1 MSSNK
6 SIIVQLLN
14 NNTINNNVKNNAT
27 IKIQFHACILLLYQ
41 VFLGR
46 NILNKIIRG
55 FMQKTIYVFLLF
67 LMILGGCT
75 EESRNKIFKQA
86 DNVLGKDL
94 RISYVADSG
103 KLVKSWTVRDGKVTT
118 HKDEQGGTSGYY
130 YFWSVESGYVQVP
143 IVRSIVE
150 EIKN

>member
-1 MSSNK
+1 M
-6 SIIVQLLN
+6 
-14 NNTINNNVKNNAT
+14 
-27 IKIQFHACILLLYQ
+27 LYK

-46 NILNKIIRG
+46 NILNKFIFG
-55 FMQKTIYVFLLF
+55 LMHKTIYIFLL
-67 LMILGGCT
+67 LLLLLGACT

-103 KLVKSWTVRDGKVTT
+103 KIVKSWTVRDGKVTT

-130 YFWSVESGYVQVP
+130 YFWSVENGYVQVP

>member
-1 MSSNK
+1 
-6 SIIVQLLN
+6 
-14 NNTINNNVKNNAT
+14 
-27 IKIQFHACILLLYQ
+27 
-41 VFLGR
+41 
-46 NILNKIIRG
+46 
-55 FMQKTIYVFLLF
+55 MQKAYFIFLLF
-67 LMILGGCT
+67 LMFMGGCT

-103 KLVKSWTVRDGKVTT
+103 KIVKSWTVRDGKVTT
-118 HKDEQGGTSGYY
+118 HKDEQWGTRGYY

>member
-1 MSSNK
+1 MRK
-6 SIIVQLLN
+6 TFFI
-14 NNTINNNVKNNAT
+14 
-27 IKIQFHACILLLYQ
+27 ILL
-41 VFLGR
+41 F
-46 NILNKIIRG
+46 
-55 FMQKTIYVFLLF
+55 TLF
-67 LMILGGCT
+67 SGGCT

-103 KLVKSWTVRDGKVTT
+103 KIVKSWIVRDGKVTT

>member
-1 MSSNK
+1 MK
-6 SIIVQLLN
+6 
-14 NNTINNNVKNNAT
+14 
-27 IKIQFHACILLLYQ
+27 
-41 VFLGR
+41 
-46 NILNKIIRG
+46 
-55 FMQKTIYVFLLF
+55 KTIYVFLLF
-67 LMILGGCT
+67 LLILGGCT

-103 KLVKSWTVRDGKVTT
+103 KIVKSWTVRDGKVTT
-118 HKDEQGGTSGYY
+118 HKDEKGGTSGYY

-143 IVRSIVE
+143 IVRAIVE

>member
-1 MSSNK
+1 
-6 SIIVQLLN
+6 
-14 NNTINNNVKNNAT
+14 
-27 IKIQFHACILLLYQ
+27 
-41 VFLGR
+41 
-46 NILNKIIRG
+46 
-55 FMQKTIYVFLLF
+55 MQKTIYVIFLFLLF
-67 LMILGGCT
+67 LGSCT

-103 KLVKSWTVRDGKVTT
+103 KIVKSWTVRDGKVTT

-130 YFWSVESGYVQVP
+130 YFWSEASGYVQVP

>member
-1 MSSNK
+1 
-6 SIIVQLLN
+6 
-14 NNTINNNVKNNAT
+14 
-27 IKIQFHACILLLYQ
+27 
-41 VFLGR
+41 
-46 NILNKIIRG
+46 
-55 FMQKTIYVFLLF
+55 MQKTTYLLLMFLLF
-67 LMILGGCT
+67 LMGCT

-103 KLVKSWTVRDGKVTT
+103 NIVKMWTVRDGKVTT

>member
-1 MSSNK
+1 M
-6 SIIVQLLN
+6 
-14 NNTINNNVKNNAT
+14 
-27 IKIQFHACILLLYQ
+27 
-41 VFLGR
+41 R
-46 NILNKIIRG
+46 N
-55 FMQKTIYVFLLF
+55 TIYVIFLFLLF
-67 LMILGGCT
+67 SGGCT
-75 EESRNKIFKQA
+75 EASRTKIFKQA

-103 KLVKSWTVRDGKVTT
+103 KMVKSWTVRDGKVTT
-118 HKDEQGGTSGYY
+118 HKDEQGGTRGYY

>member
-1 MSSNK
+1 
-6 SIIVQLLN
+6 
-14 NNTINNNVKNNAT
+14 
-27 IKIQFHACILLLYQ
+27 
-41 VFLGR
+41 
-46 NILNKIIRG
+46 
-55 FMQKTIYVFLLF
+55 MQKTFYVFLLF
-67 LMILGGCT
+67 LLINVGCT

-103 KLVKSWTVRDGKVTT
+103 KIVKSWTVRDGKVTT
-118 HKDEQGGTSGYY
+118 HKDEQGQASGYY

-143 IVRSIVE
+143 IVRVIVE